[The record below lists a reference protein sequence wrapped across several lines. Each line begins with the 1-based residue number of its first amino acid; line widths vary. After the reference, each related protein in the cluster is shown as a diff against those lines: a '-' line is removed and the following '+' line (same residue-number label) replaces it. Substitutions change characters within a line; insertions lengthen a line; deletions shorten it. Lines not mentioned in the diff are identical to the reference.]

1 MVQEL
6 KPVIY
11 DILKGSDMTTV
22 SAKSVRKQLETLQGC
37 SYNDK
42 KKEVDALI
50 MEVYQS
56 LEGDNDSSSEEEP
69 LSTRKSSS
77 SQLTDKDA
85 EYEAYVVKPS
95 PSKRKS
101 TSKGK
106 AGDKDEKAAKK
117 RKTRNSS
124 STGRGAPNNGFMK
137 PLKLS
142 PAIQVLTRSDN
153 DEIVKRIWEYIKE
166 NDLQDPKDRRSI
178 LCDDTMKAVFKTE
191 RVHMFTMNKI
201 LNEELKAVADDQ
213 AS

>member
-1 MVQEL
+1 
-6 KPVIY
+6 
-11 DILKGSDMTTV
+11 MTTV

-153 DEIVKRIWEYIKE
+153 DEVKYGF
-166 NDLQDPKDRRSI
+166 
-178 LCDDTMKAVFKTE
+178 C
-191 RVHMFTMNKI
+191 
-201 LNEELKAVADDQ
+201 
-213 AS
+213 